1 MSFAIMEDVRKG
13 KGLKPEY
20 EEAMSAAGVPDWYID
35 SCKKIKY
42 MFPKA
47 HAAAYVI
54 DALRLGWYKIYYPKE
69 FYAAYFTAAPGG
81 VEASVVCGGKQAV
94 KAKMD
99 EIKNM
104 GKEATA
110 KDNETFG
117 ALQLVNEA
125 MARGI
130 RFLPVDLKKSHAK
143 KFLPQEEGIRLP
155 FNSIGGLGDTAAENI
170 MRARTEEDIFSV
182 EDLRLAAKLSKTVVE
197 VLDANGVFKGMSM
210 TNQLSFF

>member
-1 MSFAIMEDVRKG
+1 
-13 KGLKPEY
+13 
-20 EEAMSAAGVPDWYID
+20 
-35 SCKKIKY
+35 
-42 MFPKA
+42 
-47 HAAAYVI
+47 
-54 DALRLGWYKIYYPKE
+54 
-69 FYAAYFTAAPGG
+69 
-81 VEASVVCGGKQAV
+81 
-94 KAKMD
+94 
-99 EIKNM
+99 
-104 GKEATA
+104 
-110 KDNETFG
+110 
-117 ALQLVNEA
+117 

>member
-1 MSFAIMEDVRKG
+1 
-13 KGLKPEY
+13 
-20 EEAMSAAGVPDWYID
+20 
-35 SCKKIKY
+35 

-81 VEASVVCGGKQAV
+81 VEASVVCGGRQAV

-99 EIKNM
+99 EIAAM
-104 GKEATA
+104 GKDATA

-125 MARGI
+125 MVRGI
-130 RFLPVDLKKSHAK
+130 RFLPVDLKQSHAK

-170 MRARTEEDIFSV
+170 MRAMKEEDIFSV
-182 EDLRLAAKLSKTVVE
+182 EDLRIAAKLSKTVVE